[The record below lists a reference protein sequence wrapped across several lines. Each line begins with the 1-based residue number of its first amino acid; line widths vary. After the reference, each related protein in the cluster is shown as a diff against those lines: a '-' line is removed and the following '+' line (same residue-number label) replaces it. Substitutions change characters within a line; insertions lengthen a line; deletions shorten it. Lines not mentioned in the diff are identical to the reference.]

1 MSTVSKSVGKLTG
14 KTLSGLKKATEKT
27 IQVTKE
33 APAKTSSKLTNAKT
47 NFVEGFRSEV
57 PAKETQKI
65 GDVETLTP
73 DNITHYNNQLEQ

>member
-14 KTLSGLKKATEKT
+14 KTITGFKKATEKT

-33 APAKTSSKLTNAKT
+33 APAKTTSKFNNAKN